1 MAIKIVPLLQLLI
14 IALASFQVIAEE
26 GGSNNTAMVD
36 RTVCVWDL
44 MGANGDNFSLM
55 KDYRIAARE
64 WGVNIKLKA
73 YSDEKIATE
82 DFRVGQCDA
91 AVITGLRAKP
101 FNTFAGS
108 LESIGSI
115 PSYKHLKVVVAAI
128 SSPKAANLMKQGDYE
143 VGGVMPLGS
152 AYLFLRDR
160 SIDEVGKLAGKKIAV
175 FDYDKSQSQLVHGV
189 GAQAI
194 PSDISNFA
202 AKFNNGVVDVIA
214 APATAYRPLELY
226 RGLGQNGGIP
236 DFLVAQVFLQVV
248 LRHDKFPEGFGQK
261 SRSYLSSQFDR
272 VLAIVQRYEK
282 DIDPKYWMHIPNED
296 RPRYVELMRQA
307 RIDLTKNGTYDKR
320 MMSLLKKV
328 RCQVEPS
335 NAECADSLE

>member
-1 MAIKIVPLLQLLI
+1 MWKKLATLLHTVCLLT
-14 IALASFQVIAEE
+14 LSPYLLAEE
-26 GGSNNTAMVD
+26 ITPAPLQ
-36 RTVCVWDL
+36 RTLCVWDL

-55 KDYRIAARE
+55 KDYRVAATE
-64 WGVNIKLKA
+64 WGVNLKLKA

-91 AVITGLRAKP
+91 VVITGLRAKP

-115 PSYKHLKVVVAAI
+115 PSYQHLKMVVSTI
-128 SSPKAANLMKQGDYE
+128 SSPKAAHLMAQGNYE
-143 VGGVMPLGS
+143 VAGVMPLGS

-160 SIDEVGKLAGKKIAV
+160 SIDEVGKLAGKKFAV
-175 FDYDKSQSQLVHGV
+175 FDYDKSQAQLVQRI
-189 GAQAI
+189 GAQAV

-202 AKFNNGVVDVIA
+202 TKFNNGVVDVIA

-226 RGLGQNGGIP
+226 RGLGVNGGIP

-248 LRHDKFPEGFGQK
+248 LRKDRFPESFGQQ
-261 SRSYLSSQFDR
+261 SRTYLSGQFDR
-272 VLAIVQRYEK
+272 VLNMVKRYEK
-282 DIDPKYWMHIPNED
+282 DIDPKYWLHIPDAD
-296 RPRYVELMRQA
+296 RPRYVALMRNA

-328 RCQVEPS
+328 RCQVEPMS
-335 NAECADSLE
+335 AECAENLE

>member
-1 MAIKIVPLLQLLI
+1 MMWTRLATLISIFCLLVVSVRVSAADSSLL
-14 IALASFQVIAEE
+14 S
-26 GGSNNTAMVD
+26 
-36 RTVCVWDL
+36 RTLCVWDL

-55 KDYRIAARE
+55 KDYRLAAKD
-64 WGVNIKLKA
+64 WGVNLKLKA

-91 AVITGLRAKP
+91 VVITGLRAKP

-115 PSYKHLKVVVAAI
+115 PTYRHLKMVVGAI
-128 SSPKAANLMKQGDYE
+128 SSPKASALMSQGAYE
-143 VGGVMPLGS
+143 VAGVVPLGS

-160 SIDEVGKLAGKKIAV
+160 SIDEVGKLAGKKFAV
-175 FDYDKSQSQLVHGV
+175 FDYDRSQSQLVQGI
-189 GAQAI
+189 GAQAV

-202 AKFNNGVVDVIA
+202 TKFNNGVVDVIA

-226 RGLGQNGGIP
+226 RGLGDKGGIP

-248 LRHDKFPEGFGQK
+248 LRKEKFPEGFGQK
-261 SRSYLSSQFDR
+261 SRTYILDQFDR
-272 VLAIVQRYEK
+272 VLTTVQRYEK
-282 DIDPKYWMHIPNED
+282 DIDPKYWLHIPDAD

-307 RIDLTKNGTYDKR
+307 RIKLTKDNIYDKR
-320 MMSLLKKV
+320 MMSLLKRV
-328 RCQVEPS
+328 RCQIEPA
-335 NAECADSLE
+335 NAECADGAE

>member
-1 MAIKIVPLLQLLI
+1 MLSPKFVGIFRLATLWLVASVVHAD
-14 IALASFQVIAEE
+14 ALVQ
-26 GGSNNTAMVD
+26 

-44 MGANGDNFSLM
+44 MGANGDNYSLM

-64 WGVNIKLKA
+64 WGVDVKLKA

-115 PSYKHLKVVVAAI
+115 PSYKHLKAVVATI
-128 SSPKAANLMKQGDYE
+128 SSPKAASLMQQGNYE
-143 VGGVMPLGS
+143 VAGVMPMGS
-152 AYLFLRDR
+152 AYFFLNNRE
-160 SIDEVGKLAGKKIAV
+160 IDEVGKLAGKKIAV
-175 FDYDKSQSQLVHGV
+175 FDYDKSQSQLVQRV
-189 GAQAI
+189 GAQAV
-194 PSDISNFA
+194 PSDISNFGQ
-202 AKFNNGVVDVIA
+202 KFNNGVVDIIA

-226 RGLGQNGGIP
+226 RGLGVKGGIP
-236 DFLVAQVFLQVV
+236 DFVLAQVFLQVV
-248 LRHDKFPEGFGQK
+248 IRQDRFPEGYGQQ
-261 SRSYLSSQFDR
+261 SRQYLSSQFDR
-272 VLAIVQRYEK
+272 ILAMVQRYES
-282 DIDPKYWMHIPNED
+282 DINPMYWLHIPDAD
-296 RPRYVELMRQA
+296 RPRYFALMRAA

-328 RCQVEPS
+328 RCQIEPQS
-335 NAECADSLE
+335 PECSENLE

>member
-1 MAIKIVPLLQLLI
+1 MMSAFYMLIGLLVSSL
-14 IALASFQVIAEE
+14 VIADEVKQ
-26 GGSNNTAMVD
+26 TTPMID

-64 WGVNIKLKA
+64 WGVNLKLKA

-115 PSYKHLKVVVAAI
+115 PTYKHLKTVVAAI
-128 SSPKAANLMKQGDYE
+128 SSPKAANLMKQADYE

-175 FDYDKSQSQLVHGV
+175 FDYDKSQSQLVQRV
-189 GAQAI
+189 GAQAV

-226 RGLGQNGGIP
+226 RGLGTQGGIP

-248 LRHDKFPEGFGQK
+248 LRHERFPEGFGQK
-261 SRSYLSSQFDR
+261 SRTYVASQFDR
-272 VLAIVQRYEK
+272 VLTIVQRYEK
-282 DIDPKYWMHIPNED
+282 DIDPKYWLHIPDED
-296 RPRYVELMRQA
+296 RPRYVALMRQA
-307 RIDLTKNGTYDKR
+307 RIDLTNNGTYDKR

-328 RCQVEPS
+328 RCQVEPT
-335 NAECADSLE
+335 NYECSDNLE

>member
-1 MAIKIVPLLQLLI
+1 MLSPKFVGIFRLATLWLVASVVHAD
-14 IALASFQVIAEE
+14 ALVQ
-26 GGSNNTAMVD
+26 

-44 MGANGDNFSLM
+44 MGANGDNYSLM

-64 WGVNIKLKA
+64 WGVDVKLKA

-115 PSYKHLKVVVAAI
+115 PSYKHLKAVVATI
-128 SSPKAANLMKQGDYE
+128 SSPKAASLMQQGNYE
-143 VGGVMPLGS
+143 VAGVMPMGS
-152 AYLFLRDR
+152 AYFFLNNRE
-160 SIDEVGKLAGKKIAV
+160 IDEVGKLAGKKIAV
-175 FDYDKSQSQLVHGV
+175 FDYDKSQSQLVQRV
-189 GAQAI
+189 GAQAV
-194 PSDISNFA
+194 PSDISNFGQ
-202 AKFNNGVVDVIA
+202 KFNNGVVDIIA

-226 RGLGQNGGIP
+226 RGLGTKGGIP
-236 DFLVAQVFLQVV
+236 DFVLAQVFLQVV
-248 LRHDKFPEGFGQK
+248 IRKERFPDGYGQQ
-261 SRSYLSSQFDR
+261 SRQYLSSQFDR
-272 VLAIVQRYEK
+272 VLAMVQRYES
-282 DIDPKYWMHIPNED
+282 DINPMYWLHIPDAD
-296 RPRYVELMRQA
+296 RPRYFAFMRAA

-328 RCQVEPS
+328 RCQIEPQS
-335 NAECADSLE
+335 PECSENLE

>member
-1 MAIKIVPLLQLLI
+1 MAIKWLSLLSLWFVAFCAVTQ
-14 IALASFQVIAEE
+14 AEE
-26 GGSNNTAMVD
+26 LEPTPIPMVD
-36 RTVCVWDL
+36 RTICVWDL

-64 WGVNIKLKA
+64 WGVNVKLKA

-91 AVITGLRAKP
+91 TVITGLRAKP

-108 LESIGSI
+108 LESIGAI
-115 PSYKHLKVVVAAI
+115 PSYQHLKVVVAAI
-128 SSPKAANLMKQGDYE
+128 SSPKAAHLMKQADYE

-202 AKFNNGVVDVIA
+202 SKFNNGVVDVIA

-226 RGLGQNGGIP
+226 RGLGKNGGIP
-236 DFLVAQVFLQVV
+236 DFLIAQVFLQVV
-248 LRHDKFPEGFGQK
+248 MRHERFPEGFGQK
-261 SRSYLSSQFDR
+261 SRTYLSSQFDR

-335 NAECADSLE
+335 NAECADNLE

>member
-1 MAIKIVPLLQLLI
+1 MLSPKFVGLFRLATLWVVASVAHADALI
-14 IALASFQVIAEE
+14 Q
-26 GGSNNTAMVD
+26 

-44 MGANGDNFSLM
+44 MGANGDNYSLM

-64 WGVNIKLKA
+64 WGVEVKLKA

-115 PSYKHLKVVVAAI
+115 PSYKHLKAVVATI
-128 SSPKAANLMKQGDYE
+128 SSPKAASLMQQGNYE
-143 VGGVMPLGS
+143 VAGVMPMGS
-152 AYLFLRDR
+152 AYFFLNNRE
-160 SIDEVGKLAGKKIAV
+160 IDEVGKLAGKKIAV
-175 FDYDKSQSQLVHGV
+175 FDYDKSQSQLVQRV
-189 GAQAI
+189 GAQAV
-194 PSDISNFA
+194 PSDISNFGQ
-202 AKFNNGVVDVIA
+202 KFNNGVVDIIA

-226 RGLGQNGGIP
+226 RGLGTKGGIP
-236 DFLVAQVFLQVV
+236 DFVLAQVFLQVV
-248 LRHDKFPEGFGQK
+248 IRKERFPDGYGQQ
-261 SRSYLSSQFDR
+261 SRQYLSSQFDR
-272 VLAIVQRYEK
+272 VLAIVQRYES
-282 DIDPKYWMHIPNED
+282 DINPKYWLHIPDTD
-296 RPRYVELMRQA
+296 RPQYFALMRSA

-328 RCQVEPS
+328 RCQIEPQS
-335 NAECADSLE
+335 AECSESLE